1 MYRHTLLW
9 FTNNLRLD
17 DNPVFDQ
24 ACNSEQ
30 LTCLFIQHPRDNRTN
45 RFGFKGIGKHRQQFL
60 NQSLASLDTNLQ
72 ALNQALEIVSSD
84 YVDALSQIILRDQTE
99 HLVTSRHTGS
109 YEQSALKEIVSR
121 FPHLVITVVETHTL
135 FNERQLPFT
144 LSELPDSF
152 TPFRKKVESI
162 QIVAPVNAPETLPPR
177 SASNRT
183 EFNRACIDGNA
194 FNGSEQSALE
204 HLDTYFSSD
213 SPTTYKETRNGLDEW
228 ECSTKFSPWLALGV
242 LSPKRIIQ
250 RLNRYE
256 DEVVANDSTYWI
268 YFELLW
274 REYFQWYAHK
284 WGNKIYHQAGP
295 FNRKPLTSFYPD
307 RMKSWIEGTTPYP
320 IVNAAMRQLKATGYQ
335 SNRARQLVASCLVHE
350 LGIDWRYG
358 AAYFEEALIDFDL
371 GSNWGNWQYLGGVG
385 ADPRGHRQFSLA
397 KQTQTYDPEG
407 LFIKRWGGEEMML
420 PIHRVDY
427 DDWPIEMK

>member
-30 LTCLFIQHPRDNRTN
+30 LTCLFIQHPRDKRTN
-45 RFGFKGIGKHRQQFL
+45 RFGFKGIGQHRQQFL
-60 NQSLASLDTNLQ
+60 NQALVSLNTNLQ
-72 ALNQALEIVSSD
+72 GLNQALEIVSSD

-109 YEQSALKEIVSR
+109 YEKSALKEIASR
-121 FPHLVITVVETHTL
+121 FPHLVITVCDTHTL
-135 FNERQLPFT
+135 FNERQLPFA
-144 LSELPDSF
+144 LSELPDSY
-152 TPFRKKVESI
+152 TLFRKKVESI
-162 QIVAPVNAPETLPPR
+162 KSVAPVNAPEILPHR
-177 SASNRT
+177 SATNST
-183 EFNRACIDGNA
+183 EFNRECINGNV

-213 SPTTYKETRNGLDEW
+213 LPATYKETRNGLDEW

-284 WGNKIYHQAGP
+284 WGNKIYHQTGP

-320 IVNAAMRQLKATGYQ
+320 IVNAAMRQLKTTGYQ

-385 ADPRGHRQFSLA
+385 ADPRGHRQFNLA

-427 DDWPIEMK
+427 HDWPIEMK

>member
-24 ACNSEQ
+24 ASNSEQ
-30 LTCLFIQHPRDNRTN
+30 LTCLFIQHPRDKRTN
-45 RFGFKGIGKHRQQFL
+45 RFGFKGIGQHRQQFL
-60 NQSLASLDTNLQ
+60 NQALASLDANLQ

-109 YEQSALKEIVSR
+109 YEQSALKEIASR

-144 LSELPDSF
+144 LSELTDSF

-162 QIVAPVNAPETLPPR
+162 EIVAPVNAPETLPPR
-177 SASNRT
+177 SASNST
-183 EFNRACIDGNA
+183 EFNRECINGNA

-256 DEVVANDSTYWI
+256 NEVVANDSTYWI

-284 WGNKIYHQAGP
+284 WGNKIYHQTGP

-385 ADPRGHRQFSLA
+385 ADPRGHRQFNLA

-427 DDWPIEMK
+427 HDWPIEMK

>member
-24 ACNSEQ
+24 ACSSEQ

-60 NQSLASLDTNLQ
+60 DQALASLDANLQ

-109 YEQSALKEIVSR
+109 YEQSALKEIVTR

-144 LSELPDSF
+144 LSELTDSF

-162 QIVAPVNAPETLPPR
+162 EIVAPVNAPETLPPR
-177 SASNRT
+177 SASNST
-183 EFNRACIDGNA
+183 EFNRECINGNA

-256 DEVVANDSTYWI
+256 NEVVANDSTYWI

-284 WGNKIYHQAGP
+284 WGNKIYHQTGP

-385 ADPRGHRQFSLA
+385 ADPRGHRQFNLA

-427 DDWPIEMK
+427 HDWPIEMK

>member
-24 ACNSEQ
+24 ACNSER
-30 LTCLFIQHPRDNRTN
+30 LTCLYIHHPRDKRTN
-45 RFGFKGIGKHRQQFL
+45 RFGFKGIGQHRTQFL
-60 NQSLASLDTNLQ
+60 SQALSSLNDKLRP
-72 ALNQALEIVSSD
+72 LNQALEVVESD
-84 YVDALSQIILRDQTE
+84 YVDALSQVILRDQIE

-109 YEQSALKEIVSR
+109 YEQNALKEIVSR
-121 FPHLVITVVETHTL
+121 FPHLVITVLETHTL
-135 FNERQLPFT
+135 LHERQLPFA

-152 TPFRKKVESI
+152 TPFRKKVE
-162 QIVAPVNAPETLPPR
+162 QIKIDAPVPEPVSLPPR
-177 SASNRT
+177 TENGSSPLNIEYSTENR
-183 EFNRACIDGNA
+183 
-194 FNGSEQSALE
+194 FNGSEQSALK
-204 HLDTYFSSD
+204 HLEDYFSSD
-213 SPTTYKETRNGLDEW
+213 LPATYKETRNGLDAW

-242 LSPKRIIQ
+242 LSPKRIIA

-274 REYFQWYAHK
+274 RDYFQWNAHK
-284 WGNKIYHQAGP
+284 WGNKIFHQTGP
-295 FNRKPLTSFYPD
+295 FNRKPLTSFYPE

-371 GSNWGNWQYLGGVG
+371 ASNWGNWQYLGGVG
-385 ADPRGHRQFSLA
+385 ADPRGHRQFNLA
-397 KQTQTYDPEG
+397 KQTQTYDPDG
-407 LFIKRWGGEEMML
+407 VFIKRWGGEEMML

-427 DDWPIEMK
+427 HDWPIEMK

>member
-1 MYRHTLLW
+1 MYPHTLLW

-24 ACNSEQ
+24 ARNSEQ
-30 LTCLFIQHPRDNRTN
+30 LTCLYIQHPRETRTN
-45 RFGFKGIGKHRQQFL
+45 RFGFKGIGQHRQQFL
-60 NQSLASLDTNLQ
+60 NQALVSLDTKLQ
-72 ALNQALEIVSSD
+72 GLNQALEIVSSD
-84 YVDALSQIILRDQTE
+84 YVDALSQMILRDQTE

-109 YEQSALKEIVSR
+109 YEQNALEEIASR
-121 FPHLVITVVETHTL
+121 FPHLVITVLETHTL
-135 FNERQLPFT
+135 FSERQLPFA

-152 TPFRKKVESI
+152 TPFRKKVEAI
-162 QIVAPVNAPETLPPR
+162 EINAPIDEPSTLPPR
-177 SASNRT
+177 RSDS
-183 EFNRACIDGNA
+183 ESKIIIKSLGDNA
-194 FNGSEQSALE
+194 FNGSEQSAME
-204 HLDTYFSSD
+204 HLEAYFSGD
-213 SPTTYKETRNGLDEW
+213 LPATYKETRNDLDEW

-250 RLNRYE
+250 RLNTYE
-256 DEVVANDSTYWI
+256 DKVVANDSTYWI

-284 WGNKIYHQAGP
+284 WGNKIFHQTGP
-295 FNRKPLTSFYPD
+295 FNRKPLTSFYPE
-307 RMKSWIEGTTPYP
+307 RMKSWIEGSTPYP

-371 GSNWGNWQYLGGVG
+371 ASNWGNWQYLGGVG
-385 ADPRGHRQFSLA
+385 ADPRGHRQFNLA

-407 LFIKRWGGEEMML
+407 QFIKRWGGDEMML

-427 DDWPIEMK
+427 HDWPIEMK

>member
-1 MYRHTLLW
+1 MYRNTLLW

-60 NQSLASLDTNLQ
+60 NQALVSLNTNLQ

-84 YVDALSQIILRDQTE
+84 YVDALSQLILRDQTE

-135 FNERQLPFT
+135 LNERQLPFT

-162 QIVAPVNAPETLPPR
+162 EIVAPVNAPETLPPR
-177 SASNRT
+177 SASNST
-183 EFNRACIDGNA
+183 EFNRECINSNA

-256 DEVVANDSTYWI
+256 NEVVANDSTYWI

-284 WGNKIYHQAGP
+284 WGNKIYHQTGP

-385 ADPRGHRQFSLA
+385 ADPRGHRQFNLA

-407 LFIKRWGGEEMML
+407 LFIKRWGGEEMMP

-427 DDWPIEMK
+427 HDWPIEMK

>member
-30 LTCLFIQHPRDNRTN
+30 LTCLFIQHPRDKRTN
-45 RFGFKGIGKHRQQFL
+45 RFGFKGIGQHRQQFL
-60 NQSLASLDTNLQ
+60 NQALVSLNTNLQ
-72 ALNQALEIVSSD
+72 GLNQALEIVSSD

-109 YEQSALKEIVSR
+109 YEKSALKEIASR
-121 FPHLVITVVETHTL
+121 FPHLVITVCDTHTL
-135 FNERQLPFT
+135 FNERQLPFA
-144 LSELPDSF
+144 LSELPDSY

-162 QIVAPVNAPETLPPR
+162 KSVAPVNAPEILPHR
-177 SASNRT
+177 SATNST
-183 EFNRACIDGNA
+183 EFNRECINGNV

-213 SPTTYKETRNGLDEW
+213 LPATYKETRNGLDEW

-284 WGNKIYHQAGP
+284 WGNKIYHQTGP

-320 IVNAAMRQLKATGYQ
+320 IVNAAMRQLKTTGYQ

-385 ADPRGHRQFSLA
+385 ADPRGHRQFNLA

-427 DDWPIEMK
+427 HDWPIEMK

>member
-24 ACNSEQ
+24 ASNSEQ
-30 LTCLFIQHPRDNRTN
+30 LTCLFIQHPRDKRTN
-45 RFGFKGIGKHRQQFL
+45 RFGFKGIGQHRQQFL
-60 NQSLASLDTNLQ
+60 NQALASLDANLQ

-109 YEQSALKEIVSR
+109 YEQSALKEIASR

-162 QIVAPVNAPETLPPR
+162 EIAAPVNAPETLPPR
-177 SASNRT
+177 SASNST
-183 EFNRACIDGNA
+183 EFNRECINSNA
-194 FNGSEQSALE
+194 FNGSELSALE

-228 ECSTKFSPWLALGV
+228 ECSTKFSPWLAHGV

-256 DEVVANDSTYWI
+256 NEVVANDSTYWI

-274 REYFQWYAHK
+274 RDYFQWYAHK
-284 WGNKIYHQAGP
+284 WGNKIYHQTGP

-385 ADPRGHRQFSLA
+385 ADPRGHRQFNLA

-427 DDWPIEMK
+427 HDWPIEMK